1 MGSNRRAQGEHAV
14 AGTLA
19 SATLRGAAYAVTACA
34 LWLAPATCLLVT
46 PAAAGDATHFLICRS
61 EGCIDI
67 PSLRFFPKGQQP
79 TTTAA
84 PPPAASPSPPAAN
97 QPAPDPLQAEIETDI
112 IEFCQHHPD
121 ERFCGKLR
129 VWFERHPEARKPM

>member
-1 MGSNRRAQGEHAV
+1 MGRVPLKTGWMV
-14 AGTLA
+14 I
-19 SATLRGAAYAVTACA
+19 ACM
-34 LWLAPATCLLVT
+34 LWLTPAASLLAK

-79 TTTAA
+79 TTAAA
-84 PPPAASPSPPAAN
+84 PPSTASPSPPATS
-97 QPAPDPLQAEIETDI
+97 QPPPDHLQAEIEADI
-112 IEFCQHHPD
+112 VEFCDHHPD

-129 VWFERHPEARKPM
+129 LWFERHPETRKPM

>member
-1 MGSNRRAQGEHAV
+1 MKPNRRTWGEQAAV
-14 AGTLA
+14 RDWLVKPACGAIAGTL
-19 SATLRGAAYAVTACA
+19 SLA
-34 LWLAPATCLLVT
+34 LATCLLVA

-79 TTTAA
+79 TVTAA
-84 PPPAASPSPPAAN
+84 PPPAANPSPPAAS
-97 QPAPDPLQAEIETDI
+97 QPSPDALQREIEADI

-129 VWFERHPEARKPM
+129 LWFEQHPEARSPR